1 MSKLR
6 IRMSPLVST
15 SPSLMRPPPPPSHEG
30 SSALICWWST
40 LKQTPLQPLRQK
52 STPLLLRILWT
63 QHPAEQCQQSYEDTL
78 MVVTLSE
85 RRLVWVWRVRAARVR
100 GQAAAAAW
108 YTWYIRTC
116 TRPPLLAA
124 TDSSI
129 VPIVSRRKKLV

>member
-6 IRMSPLVST
+6 IRMSPLFST
-15 SPSLMRPPPPPSHEG
+15 SQSLMPPPPPPPSHKG
-30 SSALICWWST
+30 SAALICWWSA

-63 QHPAEQCQQSYEDTL
+63 QQPAEQCQQSYEETL

-100 GQAAAAAW
+100 GQQQHGTLGTSGPVLGRRSW
-108 YTWYIRTC
+108 
-116 TRPPLLAA
+116 LLKIHRN
-124 TDSSI
+124 DSSY
-129 VPIVSRRKKLV
+129 SF